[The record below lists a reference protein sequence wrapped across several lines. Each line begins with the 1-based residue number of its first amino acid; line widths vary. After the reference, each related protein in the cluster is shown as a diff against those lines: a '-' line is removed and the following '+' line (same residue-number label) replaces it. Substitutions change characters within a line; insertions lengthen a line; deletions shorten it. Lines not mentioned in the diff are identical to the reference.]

1 MLLWQLNLQNTEQV
15 RVSWLE
21 AVPGGSASYSLT
33 TTPGSYT
40 ITGVNAN
47 LVSARLLETT
57 PGSYAITGSAASI
70 NSSRLLEVTP
80 GSYSITGSS
89 ANLIYTTA
97 SSFLLET
104 VAGSYTITGA
114 NANLRY
120 NSILVVQP
128 GSYSITG
135 ADANLFVETPNK
147 ILETEVGSYVIN
159 GFSANFIYSGEAQ
172 ILKPGGKGL
181 SVWQQRQNRL
191 EALKNE
197 LWYLYQDENDEEIK
211 EAILDVVQNND
222 NLDELLTLLK
232 QQLSIVKQLYDK
244 AQQEQYQKAFE
255 AAQEIQ
261 AVKAK
266 QKKQRNEEAA
276 VMLLF

>member
-40 ITGVNAN
+40 ITGANAN
-47 LVSARLLETT
+47 LVSSRLLQTT
-57 PGSYAITGSAASI
+57 PGSYAITGSAASL

-80 GSYSITGSS
+80 GSYSITGAS

-147 ILETEVGSYVIN
+147 ILETEAGSYVIN

-172 ILKPGGKGL
+172 VLKPGGKGL

-191 EALKNE
+191 EALKKD

-222 NLDELLTLLK
+222 NPDELLTLLK

-255 AAQEIQ
+255 AAQEIK
-261 AVKAK
+261 KAK
-266 QKKQRNEEAA
+266 IKQRNEEAA